1 MEGEAKETL
10 HDIVG
15 EIKEEYFSDLN
26 PEDIPNSEVS
36 DIEPDELAEQAA
48 EIGAIEEGADLKSKI
63 EITR

>member
-1 MEGEAKETL
+1 VEGEAKETL